1 MKKLIVIIDNIIIGI
16 IIILTIPFVVIFE
29 SLNRIFQ
36 VLADVSQK
44 SSELSIDIA
53 SEIYAIFEDILYNEM
68 EKFEHRRIKWQKA
81 KNIGQKK

>member
-68 EKFEHRRIKWQKA
+68 EKFEHRRIK
-81 KNIGQKK
+81 

>member
-16 IIILTIPFVVIFE
+16 ITILTIPFVVIFE

-44 SSELSIDIA
+44 SSDFSIDIA
-53 SEIYAIFEDILYNEM
+53 SGIYAIFEDILYNEM
-68 EKFEHRRIKWQKA
+68 EKFEHRRIK
-81 KNIGQKK
+81 

>member
-16 IIILTIPFVVIFE
+16 IFILTIPFVVIFE

-53 SEIYAIFEDILYNEM
+53 SGIYAIFEDILYNEM
-68 EKFEHRRIKWQKA
+68 EKLEHRRIK
-81 KNIGQKK
+81 

>member
-16 IIILTIPFVVIFE
+16 ITILTIPFVVIFE

-53 SEIYAIFEDILYNEM
+53 SGIYAIFEDILYNEM
-68 EKFEHRRIKWQKA
+68 EKFEHRRIK
-81 KNIGQKK
+81 

>member
-1 MKKLIVIIDNIIIGI
+1 MKNLIVIIDNIIIGI
-16 IIILTIPFVVIFE
+16 ITILTIPFVVIFE

-53 SEIYAIFEDILYNEM
+53 SGIYVIFEGIL
-68 EKFEHRRIKWQKA
+68 RRIK
-81 KNIGQKK
+81 